1 MYWVNTL
8 LGSDITDN
16 RYPLTRISVTNQQT
30 GKGIKKFNK
39 SLTEQ
44 KRSALYSKCDSQF
57 I

>member
-44 KRSALYSKCDSQF
+44 KK
-57 I
+57 IGTI